1 MYKFLI
7 IAMAAAV
14 AAGFIFL
21 WHKWNSERTLPW
33 LILSI
38 VITAVM
44 ALCIIFAI
52 VSIIIMTLGL

>member
-21 WHKWNSERTLPW
+21 WHKWSSERTLPW

-38 VITAVM
+38 IITAVV